1 MIRAVA
7 FDVDGTLVDLW
18 PAIDAG
24 LSAALDVF
32 RVISP
37 QARTLTLPDLRSDFD
52 RLRRKYP
59 FTPVHEL
66 RRASFARVL
75 GVLGIEDPA
84 VHERVCQAFFS
95 QRFGA
100 MRLYPDVLPV
110 LATLRTSYLVGVGS
124 NGDSHAARCGLSGEF
139 AFEVYAHVRGV
150 PPKPMPAFYQTLVA
164 QAGVHP
170 WELAYVGDEPD
181 NDVVGAREVGLRTV
195 LLNRFGDV
203 GAWAKPDVTISTLA
217 QLPQAL
223 ARLA

>member
-24 LSAALDVF
+24 LSAALDVL
-32 RVISP
+32 RVVSP
-37 QARTLTLPDLRSDFD
+37 RARTLTLPDLRADFD

-59 FTPVHEL
+59 LIAVHEL

-75 GVLGIEDPA
+75 GVLGVDDPA
-84 VHERVCQAFFS
+84 VHERVCEAFFG
-95 QRFGA
+95 QRFGSI
-100 MRLYPDVLPV
+100 RLYPDVLPA
-110 LATLRTSYLVGVGS
+110 LATLRTSYRMGIGS
-124 NGDSHAARCGLSGEF
+124 NGNSHAERCGLSGEF

-150 PPKPMPAFYQTLVA
+150 PPKPVPAFYQTLVA
-164 QAGVHP
+164 YAGVRP

-195 LLNRFGDV
+195 LLNRFGEA
-203 GAWAKPDVTISTLA
+203 GAWAKPDATISTLS
-217 QLPQAL
+217 QLPLAL
-223 ARLA
+223 AALA